1 RQAPAGGPLAAEPD
15 ALRLIARTADG
26 SVRDALSR
34 RAAALAYGEGC
45 VSAAAVRELLG
56 SGGAEAAWA
65 LADAL
70 VARRAADA
78 LQGIGAAAQAALDLG
93 ALCQEAME
101 VLRQALLVRVT
112 GAGSPGLTA
121 EETTRLRALGSIGS
135 SDAPELT
142 LLVKGL
148 LDAEA
153 EMRRSPHPRVDLE
166 VAVVRL
172 CHRPEPQAIEAILA
186 RLEEAESRLR
196 DAGGLPG
203 SRGEVAVP
211 LQTDLLGGPG
221 EAAGP
226 LRAGPA
232 PVRLPE
238 RLPSAPEPS
247 GGRQSSGSDR
257 SPAAPTAGSRSP
269 EGRVA
274 GPAPVEGSA
283 APAAEGAPGGG
294 PPRDATETWRR
305 I

>member
-1 RQAPAGGPLAAEPD
+1 
-15 ALRLIARTADG
+15 
-26 SVRDALSR
+26 
-34 RAAALAYGEGC
+34 
-45 VSAAAVRELLG
+45 
-56 SGGAEAAWA
+56 
-65 LADAL
+65 
-70 VARRAADA
+70 
-78 LQGIGAAAQAALDLG
+78 
-93 ALCQEAME
+93 
-101 VLRQALLVRVT
+101 
-112 GAGSPGLTA
+112 
-121 EETTRLRALGSIGS
+121 
-135 SDAPELT
+135 

-148 LDAEA
+148 LDAET

-172 CHRPEPQAIEAILA
+172 CHRPEPEAIEAILV

-211 LQTDLLGGPG
+211 LQTDLLGGRG

-238 RLPSAPEPS
+238 RLPSASEPS
-247 GGRQSSGSDR
+247 GGRQSGGGDR
-257 SPAAPTAGSRSP
+257 GLAAPTAGSRSP

-305 I
+305 IVAEVTRVRPSLGQLLDGAVVVAEDANCLTVAVPNGSAFSQDQLRRPANRELVLSAARRVRPDLRDVVLTAAAPGPAGATLVPDDPRIKSAVDLFDGEITSVRPTGPRAPRRGAEEEP